1 MKQKIAFIVS
11 APVTARVFLAHQ
23 INELSK
29 RYDVTVIANLDQA
42 DNTLDNISAKVHIR
56 SLPIERDISY
66 IADLKALVLLTRLFL
81 RERFILTHSVTPKA
95 GLIANLAGYLSR
107 VPNRLHTF
115 TGQVWLTQNG
125 FKRWLLKSMDKWIV
139 MLATQVLADSASQR
153 DFLIKHEIV
162 KEDSIVV
169 LEEGSIS
176 GVDLLRF
183 HPSSHVRKSIRHTLN
198 LDPSAKVLL
207 FLGRMKVDKG
217 VLDLAQ
223 AFAEIYRKYPGIAL
237 LYIGPDEENLTPEII
252 NICGE
257 AKSALRFIEYNN
269 RPEDYMASAD
279 ILVLPSYREGFGN
292 VGIEAAACEVPAV
305 VSNIY
310 GLTDAVEDGETGL
323 LFEVGNTDQLVYS
336 IGKLIKDDNLRTRL
350 GGNARKRAGER
361 FSQER
366 VTNALCVLYN
376 QLLNSRD
383 LNIK

>member
-11 APVTARVFLAHQ
+11 APVTARVFLVHQ

-66 IADLKALVLLTRLFL
+66 LADLKALVSLTRLFL

-139 MLATQVLADSASQR
+139 MLATKVLADSVSQR

-217 VLDLAQ
+217 VLDLAH

-257 AKSALRFIEYNN
+257 AKSALKFIEYTN

-292 VGIEAAACEVPAV
+292 VVIEAAACEVPAV

-323 LFEVGNTDQLVYS
+323 LFEVGDTDQLVYS
-336 IGKLIKDDNLRTRL
+336 IGKLIKDNNLRTRL
-350 GGNARKRAGER
+350 GRNARKRAGER

-376 QLLNSRD
+376 QLLNNRD
-383 LNIK
+383 SNIK